1 MSETVRDRI
10 HYRGEFDEAAY
21 WQRVSRNQGWL
32 GACEEE
38 ARRNQLRLRDATI
51 GIAGVGGIGG
61 AVAMRLVRMG
71 AGHLKLA
78 DPESFEMSNIQRQ
91 SGARLDTLGRNKAE
105 VVAEQTYELTR
116 DVDITVFTD
125 GIHSGNAEE
134 FVAGSDVIADQI
146 EFFELEARYALQR
159 AARASE
165 RCGMIISVATVGH
178 GALVVKYD
186 AGSISSED
194 AWGIAEGSSKEDMA
208 KAFMAKLLPDELIPA
223 FPGREALNDWLVKRH
238 VAPIWGATPA
248 LCEGVLIDQIC
259 AHVIGF
265 PSMRALPVQPGYAWM
280 DMFSW
285 QAGVK
290 DA

>member
-1 MSETVRDRI
+1 MPETLKDRI
-10 HYRGEFDEAAY
+10 NYRAEFDEPAY
-21 WQRVSRNQGWL
+21 WERVSRNQAWL
-32 GACEEE
+32 GTSEEE

-78 DPESFEMSNIQRQ
+78 DPESFDMSNIQRQ

-116 DVDITVFTD
+116 DVDIEVFTD
-125 GIHSGNAEE
+125 GIHAGNAEE
-134 FVAGSDVIADQI
+134 FVEGCDLIADQI
-146 EFFELEARYALQR
+146 EFFELDARYALQR
-159 AARASE
+159 AARASD
-165 RCGMIISVATVGH
+165 RCGLIISVATVGH

-186 AGSISSED
+186 ANSISSED
-194 AWGIAEGSSKEDMA
+194 AWGLDAGSSKEEMA
-208 KAFMAKLLPDELIPA
+208 KAFMEKLLPDELISS
-223 FPGREALNDWLVKRH
+223 FPGREALTEWLVKRG

-248 LCEGVLIDQIC
+248 LCEGVLVDQIC

-265 PSMRALPVQPGYAWM
+265 PGMKELPVQPGWAWM

-285 QAGVK
+285 RAGVREE
-290 DA
+290 